1 MGSESISD
9 EPHGA
14 TIPDGPPITATLA
27 VEPPAD
33 ADCVIVNQAEHV
45 DIQDHSLTFSRPTGN
60 TGVEDGTCNT
70 KVSEQENGVFSD
82 GYVQTDVDTDCF
94 CLAFHEIDCVPS
106 IERVQ
111 GDRIVVS
118 VLLPDRETLRDL
130 VARLREGGSSID
142 VYGITQSNVENN
154 ESVVM
159 DVTDI
164 TDKQREALMIAV
176 EEGYYDT
183 PRNADLEVLANRL
196 DISKSAVSQ
205 RLKSIESKLLHK
217 LVEHWSADR

>member
-9 EPHGA
+9 EPHGTA
-14 TIPDGPPITATLA
+14 VPDGPPITATLA
-27 VEPPAD
+27 VEPPPE
-33 ADCVIVNQAEHV
+33 ADCVVVTEAEHI
-45 DIQDHSLTFSRPTGN
+45 DIENHNLTFSRTG
-60 TGVEDGTCNT
+60 GHDDLEDGTCNT
-70 KVSEQENGVFSD
+70 KVVEEDEGVFSD
-82 GYVQTDVDTDCF
+82 RYVRSDVETGCF
-94 CLAFHEIDCVPS
+94 CLVFHEVDCVPS

-111 GDRIVVS
+111 GGRIVVS
-118 VLLPDRETLRDL
+118 VLLPDRDTLREL
-130 VARLREGGSSID
+130 VSRLRENGSSVD
-142 VYGITQSNVENN
+142 VYGITQSSVEGS

-183 PRNADLEVLANRL
+183 PRNADLEVLADRL

-217 LVEHWSADR
+217 LVDHWSFD